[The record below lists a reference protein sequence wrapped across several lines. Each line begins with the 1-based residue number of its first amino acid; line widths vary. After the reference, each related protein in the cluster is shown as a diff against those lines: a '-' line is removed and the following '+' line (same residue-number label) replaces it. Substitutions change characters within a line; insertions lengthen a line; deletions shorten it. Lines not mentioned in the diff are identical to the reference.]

1 MMCNRY
7 TRILFVLGIIAITC
21 GAVYA
26 AEINVGTEPHVTSGV
41 EAPACTVPGDECIS
55 ETAAIEKWGVNG
67 YEMSSKTICGQTAD
81 AMVQYFCIHPLGAA
95 APGSTPAAPV
105 NTGAAAPAAPTAAAA
120 TQKASVHAAT
130 ILAAIGAA
138 LLAAAGM
145 RRK

>member
-7 TRILFVLGIIAITC
+7 TRILVFLGIIAMMC
-21 GAVYA
+21 GAVHA

-41 EAPACTVPGDECIS
+41 EAPACTVAGDECLS

-95 APGSTPAAPV
+95 APGNTPAAPV
-105 NTGAAAPAAPTAAAA
+105 NAGTTAPAAPPAAAA
-120 TQKASVHAAT
+120 TQKSPVHAAT

-145 RRK
+145 QRK